1 MAKRDIHVVPH
12 PDGWAVRREG
22 AGKAG
27 SVHETKREALD
38 VGRERAKRHHVE
50 LIPHRGDGR
59 IQNPNSYGNDPY
71 PPRDRRR

>member
-22 AGKAG
+22 ASRAG
-27 SVHETKREALD
+27 SVHETTREALE
-38 VGRERAKRHHVE
+38 VGRERAQRDHVD
-50 LIPHRGDGR
+50 LIPHGANRK